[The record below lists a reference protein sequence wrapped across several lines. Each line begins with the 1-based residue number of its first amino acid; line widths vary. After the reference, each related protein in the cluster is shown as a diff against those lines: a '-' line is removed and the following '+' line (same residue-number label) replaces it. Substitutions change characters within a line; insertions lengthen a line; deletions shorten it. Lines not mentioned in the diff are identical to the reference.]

1 MIYEGDYLDGQRHGI
16 GTITLADGFK
26 YTGDWEYGEI
36 TGVGIA
42 TYANGDIY
50 QGSFVKGKRQGR
62 GTIKF
67 ASGES
72 SSVKW
77 DAGALV
83 ETGSDYHILNFPK
96 ALFFYANQKID
107 QKILVLNFRLAAE
120 YSWKRLQAKQQDDG
134 QDIF

>member
-50 QGSFVKGKRQGR
+50 QSSFKR
-62 GTIKF
+62 
-67 ASGES
+67 
-72 SSVKW
+72 
-77 DAGALV
+77 
-83 ETGSDYHILNFPK
+83 
-96 ALFFYANQKID
+96 
-107 QKILVLNFRLAAE
+107 
-120 YSWKRLQAKQQDDG
+120 
-134 QDIF
+134 